1 MSRADDY
8 LELLRAP
15 AILTVVGDTLAGGA
29 AANHPLLGRRSLLP
43 LASACLYAAGMAL
56 NDYADRGIDAV
67 ERPERPIPSG
77 RITPGAALATA
88 AGLTVAG
95 LSLSAA
101 GGGRSAVLLGL
112 PLAASIWA
120 YDLAAKR
127 HPVTGALS
135 MGLCRGLDVLMG
147 AGTDRFR
154 TALPAAA
161 IMGGHTVAVTALS
174 QGEVRGSSKVVAV
187 GASATTAVVSAAV
200 LAAASLVGSRL
211 PRRETSE
218 IRSGASQL
226 AMTVAAVA
234 VYAVRTGSAQWRTIR
249 DPSAVNA
256 LHATKAG
263 IRSMIPLQAALAL
276 SQGSPL
282 AGAVIG
288 SLDLLGKALRSGSR
302 VKEIS
307 ES

>member
-1 MSRADDY
+1 MSRTDDY

-15 AILTVVGDTLAGGA
+15 AVLTVVGDTLAGGA

-43 LASACLYAAGMAL
+43 LASTCLYAAGMAL

-77 RITPGAALATA
+77 RISPGAALATA

-95 LSLSAA
+95 LGLSAV
-101 GGGRSAVLLGL
+101 GGGRSTVLLGL

-154 TALPAAA
+154 SALPAAA
-161 IMGGHTVAVTALS
+161 VIGGHTVAVTAIS
-174 QGEVRGSSKVVAV
+174 QGEVRGTSAVVAA
-187 GASATTAVVSAAV
+187 GATATTAVVSAVV
-200 LAAASLVGSRL
+200 LARTELFGWQIPVRDNFKMRTGV
-211 PRRETSE
+211 
-218 IRSGASQL
+218 SQL
-226 AMTVAAVA
+226 AMTAAAVA
-234 VYAVRTGSAQWRTIR
+234 VYAGRTGSAQWRAIQ
-249 DPSAVNA
+249 DPSSDNA
-256 LHATKAG
+256 LQATKAG

-276 SQGSPL
+276 SHGSPV

-288 SLDLLGKALRSGSR
+288 SLDLLGKVLRSGSR
-302 VKEIS
+302 IKGIS